1 MVFNERVREMGAQFN
16 KDFLARQ
23 LPLDSDLRARFTL
36 SYPFGCKRVPLSDDF
51 YPVISKAHVS
61 LETRLIECITKN
73 GVQVGNTEMP
83 FDMLIFATGFRA

>member
-1 MVFNERVREMGAQFN
+1 MVVNERIREMGAQFS

-23 LPLDSDLRARFTL
+23 LPLDPNLRARFTP
-36 SYPFGCKRVPLSDDF
+36 SYPFSCKRVHLSNNF
-51 YPVISKAHVS
+51 YPAISNAHVS

-73 GVQVGNTEMP
+73 GVQVGNTEML